1 MLTATASGA
10 ISDRVPD
17 PARSAET
24 RSRAMPC
31 VLRDILD
38 PGVSL
43 CVWNRPMSPAV
54 RHAMVGV
61 HAFMPV
67 HRLFNLP
74 PHAPAQEA
82 LAAAV
87 AVFPGMKD
95 ASARAWQDDLMR
107 LLTLARG
114 LAPDAALRVRLET
127 KANDACRRFH
137 VDSIALRMIC
147 TYRGGGTQWL
157 PGHAV
162 DRACLGSSSDEHV
175 LDASAM
181 REIPTGAVA
190 VMKGLRYPGR
200 AADALVHRSPPAT
213 AAEPRVVAVVDIL
226 I

>member
-114 LAPDAALRVRLET
+114 LAPDAA
-127 KANDACRRFH
+127 
-137 VDSIALRMIC
+137 
-147 TYRGGGTQWL
+147 